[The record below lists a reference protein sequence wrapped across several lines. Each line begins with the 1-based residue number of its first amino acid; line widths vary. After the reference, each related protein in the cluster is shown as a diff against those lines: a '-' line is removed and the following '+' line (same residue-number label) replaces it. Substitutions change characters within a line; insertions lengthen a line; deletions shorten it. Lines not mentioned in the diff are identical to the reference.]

1 MNSNESIMKA
11 ESINTTETR
20 IQENYE
26 SFNVHL
32 APYFRMLESRLPEM
46 DTRLWLTLVRRMELG
61 IAANPSQYIADL
73 TQPTTLVAK
82 TVHELF
88 KNFIELKLEEFSL
101 L

>member
-1 MNSNESIMKA
+1 MKA
-11 ESINTTETR
+11 KSINTTETR

-46 DTRLWLTLVRRMELG
+46 DTRLWLTLVRRMEWG
-61 IAANPSQYIADL
+61 IAANPSHYIANL
-73 TQPTTLVAK
+73 TQPTALAAK

-88 KNFIELKLEEFSL
+88 GNFIELKLEEFCL
-101 L
+101 M